1 MTPLLFVA
9 AALAFW
15 FWPRSASVAKRL
27 PEVPAADVLFRVPP
41 QVPAPPAP
49 PAPPPAADARAAID
63 SLLDVRDT
71 LDKAGPVDPES
82 SKAIDRLWLDLLHS
96 KGAKS

>member
-15 FWPRSASVAKRL
+15 FWPRSPAVGKRL
-27 PEVPAADVLFRVPP
+27 PEVPAADVLFRVTP
-41 QVPAPPAP
+41 QAPAP
-49 PAPPPAADARAAID
+49 PAPPPTADARAAID

-71 LDKAGPVDPES
+71 LDRSGPVDPES

-96 KGAKS
+96 KKGQS

>member
-49 PAPPPAADARAAID
+49 PPTADADPRPA
-63 SLLDVRDT
+63 LDQILKVRET
-71 LDKAGPVDPES
+71 LKGTGRLDDENTKAV
-82 SKAIDRLWLDLLHS
+82 DRLVLELVHG
-96 KGAKS
+96 KVEAK

>member
-15 FWPRSASVAKRL
+15 FWPRGASVPKRL

-41 QVPAPPAP
+41 QAPAPAP
-49 PAPPPAADARAAID
+49 PAPPPTADARAAID

-71 LDKAGPVDPES
+71 LDRSGPVDPES

-96 KGAKS
+96 KKGQS

>member
-15 FWPRSASVAKRL
+15 FWPRSPAVGKRL

-41 QVPAPPAP
+41 QAPAP
-49 PAPPPAADARAAID
+49 PAPPPIADARAAID
-63 SLLDVRDT
+63 SLLDVQRT
-71 LDKAGPVDPES
+71 LTDGGPVDPES
-82 SKAIDRLWLDLLHS
+82 AKALDRLWLDLFHAR
-96 KGAKS
+96 GTKS